1 MPSLLG
7 SAELGSPESY
17 VETLAPRAQNV
28 TVFGD
33 GTFIEGI
40 KVKQGQWALI

>member
-1 MPSLLG
+1 MPSLLE

-17 VETLAPRAQNV
+17 VETLAPWTQNV

-33 GTFIEGI
+33 GVFIEGI
-40 KVKQGQWALI
+40 KVKQGQWALL